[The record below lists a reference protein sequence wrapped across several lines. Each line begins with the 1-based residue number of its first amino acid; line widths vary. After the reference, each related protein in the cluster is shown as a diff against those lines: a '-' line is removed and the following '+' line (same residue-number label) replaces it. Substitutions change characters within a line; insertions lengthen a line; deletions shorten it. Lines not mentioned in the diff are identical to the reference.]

1 MLYYSYSSVRE
12 SLSCVSSPLHR
23 SSVLSISTRREH
35 CMGQMTHLLTF
46 YMKCIDLWPPNLQK
60 REGTFRL
67 WGGLVCCQRLCCS
80 LFRAQSHFSSQK
92 VLALRG
98 IYQQP
103 LMYMVNW
110 VNIRTNWDQSSEIR
124 VKVRHISE
132 LPSSCRFQSRSF
144 HANNGNVKCIS

>member
-1 MLYYSYSSVRE
+1 MLYYSYSSVRG
-12 SLSCVSSPLHR
+12 SLSCVSSPLYR

-60 REGTFRL
+60 REGAFRL
-67 WGGLVCCQRLCCS
+67 WRGLVCCQRLCCS

-103 LMYMVNW
+103 LMYK
-110 VNIRTNWDQSSEIR
+110 S
-124 VKVRHISE
+124 
-132 LPSSCRFQSRSF
+132 
-144 HANNGNVKCIS
+144 GNCAQCSTEFTPIIEFGVQASIQNPWSASK